1 MSENTADLMWLLL
14 SMAAFAAS
22 VLVHALVLRLFER
35 AGAVTAFVVIGSA
48 IGALLFGYCGLK
60 YEFAP
65 TTITAV
71 LTYAFVC
78 ELYIF
83 LFTFVGNSVSFSL
96 LARLEGC
103 PLKPAE
109 IAGFYRT
116 ETMVERRF
124 EQLELANLIVREQA
138 GWHLTTRGKRIV
150 QVFAFLRSVFRRPHS
165 DGVANGLRGR

>member
-1 MSENTADLMWLLL
+1 MSENTVDVMWLLL

-22 VLVHALVLRLFER
+22 VLIHAVALRLFER
-35 AGAVTAFVVIGSA
+35 TGAVTAFVVIGGA
-48 IGALLFGYCGLK
+48 IGALLFGYCGLR

-83 LFTFVGNSVSFSL
+83 LFTFVGNSVSFAL
-96 LARLEGC
+96 MAKLDGC

-116 ETMVERRF
+116 EAMVERRF
-124 EQLELANLIVREQA
+124 EQLELAKLIVRGQA
-138 GWHLTTRGKRIV
+138 GWRLTARGKRIV
-150 QVFAFLRSVFRRPHS
+150 QVFSFLRSAFCRPYPG
-165 DGVANGLRGR
+165 GVTSGLRGR